1 STGANFTVALTEEEL
16 GSDLAMQEAFRL
28 NPFLSPYGVDGELF
42 LLPGKLTDENG
53 NFLIDKTS
61 TVNPLLE
68 IANTTQSIRRW
79 NAIGSMYL
87 EYMPFDWVSFKTTYS
102 AGLDTSKSGQAW
114 GAQTNVGIN
123 NNSLPS
129 SSLQHYENFNYT
141 WDNQFNIDY
150 TFNEDHNVKLL
161 GLQSVFS
168 SRTETS
174 NLSSRNQPF
183 DTGFHNI
190 GSG

>member
-1 STGANFTVALTEEEL
+1 
-16 GSDLAMQEAFRL
+16 
-28 NPFLSPYGVDGELF
+28 
-42 LLPGKLTDENG
+42 
-53 NFLIDKTS
+53 
-61 TVNPLLE
+61 
-68 IANTTQSIRRW
+68 
-79 NAIGSMYL
+79 YL
-87 EYMPFDWVSFKTTYS
+87 EYMPFDWLSFKTTYS

-161 GLQSVFS
+161 GLQSIFY
-168 SRTETS
+168 SRIETS
-174 NLSSRNQPF
+174 NLSSRIQPF

-190 GSG
+190 GSGEQSTFGVGSNYIKQTLSSYALRLNYSYKNRYLL